1 MVLMCNRGGKSVI
14 HFIVSVHV
22 YVDHRWREAALL
34 AAEGVLVEAGG
45 IVGSCGDSLFSEV
58 GGLDARLD
66 GAAGL
71 SSRTP
76 SVWES
81 GMAGDCSTMTGDDL
95 RYYNWFIPMG
105 YLHLKLN

>member
-58 GGLDARLD
+58 GGLDVRLD

-71 SSRTP
+71 SSRR
-76 SVWES
+76 VI
-81 GMAGDCSTMTGDDL
+81 AQ
-95 RYYNWFIPMG
+95 R
-105 YLHLKLN
+105 